1 MTSNMKIKNVSDFC
15 LINLQENYWRLC
27 SSGIV
32 LFDIDNLILNHN
44 GHDYFSKL
52 NSILER
58 KFK

>member
-1 MTSNMKIKNVSDFC
+1 MTSNMKNNIQFARIE
-15 LINLQENYWRLC
+15 LYETYWTTHY
-27 SSGIV
+27 IEII

-52 NSILER
+52 NSILKR